1 MDGRDLTAAEK
12 KGGNGAGK
20 YMDIWN
26 ECRNKL
32 KDDALVE
39 SALPKKCVHFY
50 NRYCAEKAL
59 HPEEKVFGSVI

>member
-1 MDGRDLTAAEK
+1 
-12 KGGNGAGK
+12 
-20 YMDIWN
+20 MDIWN